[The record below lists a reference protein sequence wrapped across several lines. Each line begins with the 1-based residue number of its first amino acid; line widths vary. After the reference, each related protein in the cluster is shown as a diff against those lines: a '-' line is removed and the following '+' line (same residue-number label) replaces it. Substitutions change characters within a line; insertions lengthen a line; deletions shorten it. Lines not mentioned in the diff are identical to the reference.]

1 MLDTLASI
9 QNINATCWQIPHLK
23 LGLEKYKPKCRRKM
37 ISEILKLSKN
47 AKENI
52 ILSISFLSY
61 KELAKIIHAFI
72 NCVYI
77 IINVNKLM
85 GNWKDLKMNSE
96 VKCNLFCLNI
106 KSDDDVDSSALNKIT
121 SMLNSINSLRKCD
134 YQKDN
139 DGNRWVM
146 KNMPKN
152 DSIKK

>member
-9 QNINATCWQIPHLK
+9 QNINRTCWKVPYLK

-37 ISEILKLSKN
+37 ISEILKLNKN
-47 AKENI
+47 SKENI
-52 ILSISFLSY
+52 ILSIQFLSY

-85 GNWKDLKMNSE
+85 GNWKDLKINSG

-106 KSDDDVDSSALNKIT
+106 KSDDDVDSSA
-121 SMLNSINSLRKCD
+121 
-134 YQKDN
+134 
-139 DGNRWVM
+139 
-146 KNMPKN
+146 
-152 DSIKK
+152 